1 MKRSSPRKAPLLTL
15 RHTLAAQA
23 QHSGIYLRTLAKWLF
38 CALLTGGVCGLLGT
52 LGGAAVWQTLENGLN
67 MIGAQVGIQR
77 IVIGAQVIKEYKID

>member
-52 LGGAAVWQTLENGLN
+52 AFHYSIRYATGLRADHGWVP
-67 MIGAQVGIQR
+67 ICCRWRGLSS
-77 IVIGAQVIKEYKID
+77 